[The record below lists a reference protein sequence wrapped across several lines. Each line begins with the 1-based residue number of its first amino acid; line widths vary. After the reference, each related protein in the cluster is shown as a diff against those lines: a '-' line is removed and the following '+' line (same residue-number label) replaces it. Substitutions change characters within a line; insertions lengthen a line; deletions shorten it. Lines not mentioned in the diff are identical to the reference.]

1 METLLL
7 LHGAIGAADQLQPL
21 AAALSPHFSVH
32 TFSFSGHG
40 GEPMT
45 AADFSIP
52 LFAAD
57 VLAYMQQ
64 HRLAQVS
71 ILGYSMG
78 GYVAMYLAKHHPDKI
93 NKVLTLAT
101 KYLWTEEIA
110 AREIQMLQP
119 EKITQKL
126 PAFAATLS
134 ARHAPNSW
142 AAVLQKTADMMVAL
156 GASPTLSLHDYTTI
170 TTPSLLLLGDRDK
183 MVSIEETIAVYKA
196 LPDAQFG
203 ILPGTAHPIEQA
215 DVSLLCF
222 YACRFFLP

>member
-1 METLLL
+1 M
-7 LHGAIGAADQLQPL
+7 P
-21 AAALSPHFSVH
+21 
-32 TFSFSGHG
+32 
-40 GEPMT
+40 

-64 HRLAQVS
+64 HGLAQVS

-78 GYVAMYLAKHHPDKI
+78 GYVAMYLAKYHPDKI

-134 ARHAPNSW
+134 ARHAPISW
-142 AAVLQKTADMMVAL
+142 AAVLQKTTEMMVAL
-156 GASPTLSLHDYTTI
+156 GASPTLSLHDFTTI

-196 LPDAQFG
+196 LPNAQFG